1 MSTIETR
8 TWGMETTQLQGWLKA
23 FSWGFGLWS
32 RVLYVFCV
40 YISIMRS
47 IGELRSFKTC
57 ERTCLNIF
65 CILKSSCF
73 LFYAYG
79 CFACMYICV
88 PGAHGGWKR
97 LPDPLTLGFH
107 GCEPPC
113 GCWELNLDPFRRA
126 TSAF

>member
-57 ERTCLNIF
+57 ERTCLNIY
-65 CILKSSCF
+65 CILKSEKCTGPILYCVALYF
-73 LFYAYG
+73 MHMGVLL
-79 CFACMYICV
+79 ACISVCLV
-88 PGAHGGWKR
+88 PMEAGRGYQI
-97 LPDPLTLGFH
+97 L
-107 GCEPPC
+107 
-113 GCWELNLDPFRRA
+113 
-126 TSAF
+126 